1 MAPNGSDRP
10 ERKDNL
16 KAFLRFPVAKYMGT
30 ETAIPSGML

>member
-16 KAFLRFPVAKYMGT
+16 KAFLRFHVAKYMGT
-30 ETAIPSGML
+30 